1 MSIVNEAELILRLKN
16 PETRSD
22 AFSMLVRTY
31 QERLYWHIRKMVISH
46 DDAGDVLQNT
56 LLKAWNGIEKFRGES
71 LISTWLYRIATNETL
86 SFLDNKR
93 SRLMSNIDEVDDF
106 LLKNLAADEYFD
118 GNELETKLQ
127 KAIISLPDKQRL
139 VFNMFVGIL
148 EVSEN
153 FAFLISDNRVLTN
166 DIFIPKSK
174 LNGGK
179 NGQKAV
185 VKLLSW
191 EPNLKNPVGE
201 VVDVLGEKGNNDTEM
216 HEKHN
221 RAP

>member
-1 MSIVNEAELILRLKN
+1 LSIVNEAELILRLKN

-139 VFNMFVGIL
+139 VFNMRYYDNIPYEEMETIL
-148 EVSEN
+148 GTSEGALKASYHHAVKKIEK
-153 FAFLISDNRVLTN
+153 FIN
-166 DIFIPKSK
+166 D
-174 LNGGK
+174 
-179 NGQKAV
+179 
-185 VKLLSW
+185 
-191 EPNLKNPVGE
+191 
-201 VVDVLGEKGNNDTEM
+201 EK
-216 HEKHN
+216 
-221 RAP
+221 